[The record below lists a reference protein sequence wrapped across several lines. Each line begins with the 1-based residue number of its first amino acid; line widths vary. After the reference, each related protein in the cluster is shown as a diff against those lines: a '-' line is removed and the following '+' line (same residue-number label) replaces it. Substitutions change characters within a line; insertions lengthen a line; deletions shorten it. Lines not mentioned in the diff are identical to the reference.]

1 MVLLMV
7 VRIETGVRDTL
18 LLTKKVYIGNKLSFY
33 KEGNSN
39 FLDILLC
46 NM

>member
-18 LLTKKVYIGNKLSFY
+18 LLTKKFIWETNCPFTK
-33 KEGNSN
+33 KEIAIS
-39 FLDILLC
+39 
-46 NM
+46 